1 MCETVAL
8 AGTVVY
14 CVQFSDE
21 AHAVPTTLAP
31 ELDRFLTE
39 NDARIHDEL
48 FEFLRIPSV
57 SARSEHRQDTMRAA
71 EWLAARMHDVGLTT
85 EVVPTEGHP
94 IVIGEW
100 RKAAKGAPTVLIY
113 GHYDVQPAE
122 PLELWESPPFEP
134 TVRRG
139 RIYARGA
146 VDDKGQLYLH
156 VKALEAHLRTRNTL
170 PINVIVLAEGEEEVG
185 SPNLASFIESQ
196 AKRLAC
202 DAVVIS
208 DSSMFAP
215 GLPSILSSLRGMTY
229 LQLDVQGP
237 AVDLHSGSYGGAVI
251 NPATALARIIAT
263 FHDDQYRV
271 AIPGFYDKVREWT
284 RDARARIQA
293 LPFDEARFVEEVGAP
308 ALGGEHGYSTLERI
322 WTRPTCEINGLLS
335 GYTGEGAKTVLPA
348 AAMAKVSCRLVPDQE
363 PDEIAALV
371 RAHVERVAPAGV
383 TVTVRAL
390 HGGRPWRADLQGPLY
405 DAARRALATAFGRE
419 PVIVGEGGSIPVVG
433 DFERILG
440 APVLLV
446 GFGLPG
452 ENAHAPNEWMSD
464 ENFVKGTRAVAS
476 LWDEMRG

>member
-1 MCETVAL
+1 MA
-8 AGTVVY
+8 
-14 CVQFSDE
+14 
-21 AHAVPTTLAP
+21 PTLAP
-31 ELDRFLTE
+31 ELDRFLAD

-57 SARSEHRQDTMRAA
+57 SARSEHRQDTLRAA
-71 EWLAARMHDVGLTT
+71 EWLAARMRDVGLTT
-85 EVVPTEGHP
+85 EVVPTDGHP

-100 RKAAKGAPTVLIY
+100 RKAGDGAPTVLIY

-156 VKALEAHLRTRNTL
+156 VKALEAHLRTRGTL
-170 PINVIVLAEGEEEVG
+170 PVNVIVLAEGEEEIG
-185 SPNLASFIESQ
+185 SPNLASFVETQ
-196 AKRLAC
+196 AKRLDC

-215 GLPSILSSLRGMTY
+215 GLPSILSSLRGLTY
-229 LQLDVQGP
+229 LQIDVQGP

-251 NPATALARIIAT
+251 NPATALARIIAS
-263 FHDDQYRV
+263 FHDENYRV
-271 AIPGFYDKVREWT
+271 AIPGFYDKVREWS
-284 RDARARIQA
+284 RDVRERIRA
-293 LPFDEARFVEEVGAP
+293 LPFDESKFRDEVGAP
-308 ALGGEHGYSTLERI
+308 SLGGEKDESTLERI

-348 AAMAKVSCRLVPDQE
+348 TAMAKVSCRLVPDQD
-363 PDEIAALV
+363 PDEIATLV
-371 RAHVERVAPAGV
+371 RAHVERVTSAGV
-383 TVTVRAL
+383 TVTIRAL

-433 DFERILG
+433 DFERILE

-464 ENFVKGTRAVAS
+464 ENFVKGTRAIAA
-476 LWDEMRG
+476 LWDEMRV